1 VIALHLRSRMSALTI
16 LVCAATVLILAV
28 GTPAARSAT

>member
-1 VIALHLRSRMSALTI
+1 MSALTI

>member
-1 VIALHLRSRMSALTI
+1 VIALHLRSRMSARTI